1 MLGDKRNYSLSLWDH
16 KDNFLCLLK
25 PASGQIEGQSYNE
38 ILGRNIYGE
47 ETLTFTIP
55 AYINEFQE
63 NEKWD
68 YIFNEQKIRY
78 IQYDNI
84 SSKPIKTKEFVLKH
98 YDENRN
104 GYEKTI
110 DCQCESLAVYE
121 LSKAGWGITFDVEYI
136 TQYEQENNPK
146 DYLTIDYWLRK
157 LFYKETNLGRVSTT
171 TECTYLLQGLQLRD
185 DRGFPIDSG
194 YDIDSEGNYILK
206 YIDEPICENE
216 VPQKYLNPTGWHWE
230 IQASDPCRLDIT
242 ENINILYEEPVIDR
256 YIEVTPDNYLGHS
269 YQKEVGQTDE
279 QKRLLPHPIQPNNY
293 STLRYVT
300 EIKKRLI
307 NCERSNIFSILQTLC
322 EEFEVWVYFDYTYN
336 EQGKIIDRKLTFKST
351 MVNENIVFDFSYGK
365 NLQSCSRSIDSNEL
379 VTKLIVPDTESSL
392 DSNRMLSI
400 RQATANPTGEN
411 YIYNFEYFYNINTLS
426 KLTEEEKK
434 GNIYLTEHSDEYKI
448 NLHCGK
454 LKNLNNKIVN
464 LQTYLV
470 PLYDR
475 QNVLNGDL
483 SVQQA
488 EIIAIKEN
496 MRTIQDKIDAIP
508 EEDQIIESWSNLTT
522 QANYIGE
529 LKTLSLT
536 TFEGQEGFYVNFG
549 REDVLYKDNI
559 DSIQYTLDENG
570 ELVIGST
577 LTITSYIPKYYT
589 NGTWNKGTITQD
601 SDYTKLNDDNGTPIY
616 SIIGN
621 MGMLGYIKGFFIPA
635 SNAPNRNYI
644 RIRYCYA
651 PLAYYYALLKDCWDK
666 LLIKQEQVD
675 ITKKNL
681 QEINNKILVN
691 EVALNSLL
699 NQKNELILQF
709 EKEYKNYIKEGYWEP
724 TDYQSQIVS
733 EELNTNNPNNIYEGL
748 ITINKKLSS
757 LNLNDSLHNYSYFV
771 KLYIQP
777 SSIDIDSIEMLT
789 INPVP
794 NFNDGVLSRHRGNDY
809 EIYIANDNTIILG
822 IAPSLID
829 TYKKNNYS
837 ENYYK
842 STIKYK
848 TKESEDI
855 VTLHNLNWTLITEQN
870 EPIIQERYIYLS
882 NDNILTSSL
891 SIYGN
896 NVEQNNLLE
905 VHKDYEYSF
914 DYTGYNSDGE
924 RQELDNQDTYKDNI
938 YYDYITKITLKNT
951 NKVNNYNNG
960 SGPFIVKYSK
970 ESTLQYLYNDALS
983 TSKKYAVPQ
992 ITYSISIV
1000 DISSLN
1006 GYDYYKPIL
1015 GQKVPIFD
1023 REMRLNGYSGII
1035 TSIQHT
1041 LDKPEETSIEI
1052 ATYQT
1057 RFEDIFQ
1064 KLTVAMTDVRYNQ
1077 SEIMN
1082 AANAFSISNGT
1093 IKAEVFQ
1100 KSLDNNAFQISMGV
1114 NNDIIIDKVNGI
1126 TLIDKDNNSAV
1137 KLIGRGVFLTDNYS
1151 ENNSQWRTG
1160 ITGEGI
1166 NASVLTAG
1174 SIDTKNINIWNA
1186 SEGQIRFVW
1195 NEEGLFAYGTDGVPN
1210 GDNNVQDFIDYNKY
1224 VKFSY
1229 NGLQF
1234 EDSYLDNGVKKTRSA
1249 LSLGWDG
1256 LSIQAQDNALEL
1268 NATDGLILKQQNNDK
1283 LITRLELGKL
1293 DNDSIYGLRL
1303 SDPEGN
1309 PSFQSDSDGNMWLSR
1324 HIKVGGNYNKTTH
1337 VYTNA
1342 PNAGIVGLTTAEP
1355 IYQMGVLRDS
1365 EGNPYWESSI
1375 IRFWAGP
1382 QTKQQYLA
1390 QIGISSTEASS
1401 IDNWNNIHDN
1411 DPALAKFKVDEHG
1424 NIIASGID
1432 VGGWRGAG
1440 NILSSVDYEAILRSG
1455 NYNINGTN
1463 YPVIAVGRYNNETN
1477 GLNSNLRIFQDG
1489 SLNIGR
1495 GVFTVDSTGAV
1506 SASNLNITGGSI
1518 ILNGD
1523 SDEAA
1528 ININDVFKVMK
1539 DGTVV
1544 ATNISIGGATSSI
1557 TGGSIAGWNIE
1568 EFKFYKLVDNQY
1580 LTALYANRDINAS
1593 NMPVLYIGEKDH
1605 EEDNLGSSS
1614 ILSENATKSKFKI
1627 SSDGSVFFHGGI
1639 WGWSNSQQKFKR
1651 GYTEGSVNKLYTSEG
1666 HTIDIEICQGL
1677 IIDIN

>member
-1 MLGDKRNYSLSLWDH
+1 MTGDKRNYSLSLWDH

-25 PASGQIEGQSYNE
+25 PASGEIEGQSYNE
-38 ILGRNIYGE
+38 ILSRNIYGE

-78 IQYDNI
+78 IKYDDI
-84 SSKPIKTKEFVLKH
+84 SNKPIKIKEFVLKH

-110 DCQCESLAVYE
+110 DCQCVSLAIYE
-121 LSKAGWGITFDVEYI
+121 LSKTGWAVTFDTDYI
-136 TQYEQENNPK
+136 TQYEQENNPE

-157 LFYKETNLGRVSTT
+157 IFYKETNLGRVSTT

-185 DRGFPIDSG
+185 SKGFPIDKG
-194 YDIDSEGNYILK
+194 HYVDSEGNYVLS
-206 YIDEPICENE
+206 YIDEPVCIDE

-230 IQASDPCRLDIT
+230 VQASDPRRLDVVESVST
-242 ENINILYEEPVIDR
+242 LYEEPVINR
-256 YIEVTPDNYLGHS
+256 YIEATPDNYIPHS
-269 YQKEVGQTDE
+269 YQKTVGQTDE
-279 QKRLLPHPIQPNNY
+279 EKRLLPHPISPENY

-300 EIKKRLI
+300 EIKKRLL
-307 NCERSNIFSILQTLC
+307 NCERSNLYSILQEIC
-322 EEFEVWVYFDYTYN
+322 ESFEVWVYFDYGYN

-351 MVNENIVFDFSYGK
+351 SINENIVFDFSYGK

-379 VTKLIVPDTESSL
+379 VTKLIIPDTESSL

-411 YIYNFEYFYNINTLS
+411 YIYNFEYFYNIGTLS
-426 KLTEEEKK
+426 KLTQEEKE
-434 GNIYLTEHSDEYKI
+434 GNVNLTEHSDEYKI

-454 LKNLNNKIVN
+454 LKNLNNRIVN

-475 QNVLNGDL
+475 QNILNGDL

-488 EIIAIKEN
+488 EVIAIKEN
-496 MRTIQDKIDAIP
+496 MQTIQDKIDAIP
-508 EEDQIIESWSNLTT
+508 EEDQIIESWSSLTT

-529 LKTLSLT
+529 LKTLSST
-536 TFEGQEGFYVNFG
+536 TYEGQEGFYINFG

-559 DSIQYTLDENG
+559 ESIQYTLDENG
-570 ELVIGST
+570 ELVIGSEY
-577 LTITSYIPKYYT
+577 IISSYTPRYYT

-601 SDYTKLNDDNGTPIY
+601 SDYTKLNDSIGTPIY
-616 SIIGN
+616 SVIGN

-635 SNAPNRNYI
+635 ANTPDRNYA

-666 LLIKQEQVD
+666 LLVKQEQVD
-675 ITKKNL
+675 ITKRNL

-691 EVALNSLL
+691 ELSLNNLL
-699 NQKNELILQF
+699 NEKNELILQF
-709 EKEYKNYIKEGYWEP
+709 EKEYKDYIKEGYWEP
-724 TDYQSQIVS
+724 SDYQSQIVS
-733 EELNTNNPNNIYEGL
+733 EELNTSNVDSIYEGL
-748 ITINKKLSS
+748 MTTKKYLSS
-757 LNLNDSLHNYSYFV
+757 LNLNDSLHNYSYFI

-777 SSIDIDSIEMLT
+777 SNIDIDSIEMLT

-809 EIYIANDNTIILG
+809 EIYIASDNTIILG

-829 TYKKNNYS
+829 TYDKNHYS
-837 ENYYK
+837 QNYYK

-848 TKESEDI
+848 NRDSDNI
-855 VTLHNLNWTLITEQN
+855 ITLSNLSWTIITEQN
-870 EPIIQERYIYLS
+870 DPIILERYIYLS
-882 NDNILTSSL
+882 NDDILTNSL
-891 SIYGN
+891 AIYGN
-896 NVEQNNLLE
+896 NTNQENLLE
-905 VHKDYEYSF
+905 KYTDYTYSF
-914 DYTGYNSDGE
+914 DYAGYNVSGQ
-924 RQELDNQDTYKDNI
+924 RQDLDNQDTYKENI
-938 YYDYITKITLKNT
+938 YYDYITKITLRNT
-951 NKVNNYNNG
+951 NKVNSYNNG
-960 SGPFIVKYSK
+960 AGPFIVKYSK

-992 ITYSISIV
+992 ITYAISIV

-1006 GYDYYKPIL
+1006 GYDYYKPVL

-1023 REMRLNGYSGII
+1023 REMRLNGYTGII

-1100 KSLDNNAFQISMGV
+1100 KSLDDNAFQISLGV
-1114 NNDIIIDKVNGI
+1114 NNDITIDKANGI

-1151 ENNSQWRTG
+1151 ENGSQWRTG

-1166 NASVLTAG
+1166 NASALTAG
-1174 SIDTKNINIWNA
+1174 NIDTKNINIWNA

-1195 NEEGLFAYGTDGVPN
+1195 NEQGLFAYGTEGVPN
-1210 GDNNVQDFIDYNKY
+1210 GDNTIQDFIDYNKY
-1224 VKFSY
+1224 VKFSHD
-1229 NGLQF
+1229 GLQF
-1234 EDSYLDNGVKKTRSA
+1234 EDSYLDDGVKKTRSA
-1249 LSLGWDG
+1249 LSLGWEG
-1256 LSIQAQDNALEL
+1256 LSIQAQDDALEL
-1268 NATDGLILKQQNNDK
+1268 NATDGLILKQWNNGSS
-1283 LITRLELGKL
+1283 ITRLELGKL

-1309 PSFQSDSDGNMWLSR
+1309 SSFQSDSDGNLWLSK
-1324 HIKVGGNYNKTTH
+1324 HIKVGGVYNKLSHT
-1337 VYTNA
+1337 YTSA

-1355 IYQMGVLRDS
+1355 AYQMGVLRNN
-1365 EGNPYWESSI
+1365 EGIPYWESSV

-1382 QTKQQYLA
+1382 QTKQQYLN
-1390 QIGISSTEASS
+1390 QLGISSADVTS
-1401 IDNWNNIHDN
+1401 ITNWNNIHDN

-1432 VGGWRGAG
+1432 VGGWLGAG
-1440 NILSSVDYEAILRSG
+1440 NLLSSTDYEAILRSG
-1455 NYNINGTN
+1455 NYDINNAN
-1463 YPVIAVGRYNNETN
+1463 YPVVAIGRYNNETN

-1506 SASNLNITGGSI
+1506 TASNLSITGGSI
-1518 ILNGD
+1518 LLNGD
-1523 SDEAA
+1523 SDETA

-1539 DGTVV
+1539 DGSVV
-1544 ATNISIGGATSSI
+1544 ATNINIGGSATNI
-1557 TGGSIAGWNIE
+1557 NGGSIAGWNIE

-1580 LTALYANRDINAS
+1580 LTALYANRHVNAS
-1593 NMPVLYIGEKDH
+1593 NEPVLYIGELNRERD
-1605 EEDNLGSSS
+1605 DLTSSSLGSS
-1614 ILSENATKSKFKI
+1614 NADRSKFKI

-1639 WGWSNSQQKFKR
+1639 WGWSNTQNKFRR
-1651 GYTEGSVNKLYTSEG
+1651 GLDYGQMNLYTSENQ
-1666 HTIDIEICQGL
+1666 TISVEINQGL
-1677 IIDIN
+1677 IVDIR